1 MRASTALTIAAP
13 AVLLVCRY
21 QYLKL
26 VLRVELERFDVS
38 GMFRYDATNVPGLRN
53 LPSLVLSPE
62 QRGHLSERGIVLDI
76 PPPDSP
82 PVYLPALPASS
93 ETCRVLLSVLQYN
106 GYGTVQEL
114 IAAAKKRLGP
124 VQGNEADW
132 ECSEWQVDSLS
143 KG

>member
-26 VLRVELERFDVS
+26 VLRVELECFDIP

-62 QRGHLSERGIVLDI
+62 QLSHFSGERV
-76 PPPDSP
+76 S
-82 PVYLPALPASS
+82 
-93 ETCRVLLSVLQYN
+93 
-106 GYGTVQEL
+106 
-114 IAAAKKRLGP
+114 
-124 VQGNEADW
+124 
-132 ECSEWQVDSLS
+132 
-143 KG
+143 